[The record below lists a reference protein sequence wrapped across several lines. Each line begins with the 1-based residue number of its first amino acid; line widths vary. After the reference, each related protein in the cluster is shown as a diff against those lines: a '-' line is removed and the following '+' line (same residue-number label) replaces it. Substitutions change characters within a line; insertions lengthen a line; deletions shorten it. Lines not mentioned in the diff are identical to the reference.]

1 MDSRGGVAQL
11 VRANGSYP
19 LGQQFKSARR
29 YHLPK
34 SPMDQLISGV
44 DSIAEEWFSFC
55 FTSRIKTGAAMIE
68 VNKDIPTRSE

>member
-29 YHLPK
+29 YHPQIHPL
-34 SPMDQLISGV
+34 DQKWS
-44 DSIAEEWFSFC
+44 AC
-55 FTSRIKTGAAMIE
+55 
-68 VNKDIPTRSE
+68 

>member
-29 YHLPK
+29 YHLPD
-34 SPMDQLISGV
+34 SSVLRCCDRRGMIRLIL
-44 DSIAEEWFSFC
+44 DEAHQHW
-55 FTSRIKTGAAMIE
+55 SR
-68 VNKDIPTRSE
+68 DH